1 MDKHQKYKKWVVDD
15 LLKNTLVEVYSSSIN
30 FTTPKGILQRR
41 DDVSFYDET
50 IQVYYGIPDDYSII
64 SEIENAYRE
73 ILVDMYYEYDMWP
86 VKFKDGESVYDYL
99 QRTKK
104 PLSESL
110 SDEEK
115 SHEKMLRKKEKYR
128 EFIISDMIRK
138 TSWVSK
144 MDQGTVYWDI
154 DFKFFR
160 SVNRYYKE
168 TRETTFE
175 YKEENL
181 IKSDWGDVQEAH
193 RDLLR
198 ISYGVKREE
207 VQSIFNEYWERM
219 CRIILMGSEPL
230 TQLTEQDDKK
240 QKYKEY
246 VAGELLKKVNFRDEY
261 IFLPWIMSSLAHH
274 YSSANTLFPF
284 NKEEV
289 RNLGPYKDVHFDDDD
304 MFHSY
309 VRDRYGVKESEAHS
323 IWLRLKKLLLDLA
336 PEIN

>member
-1 MDKHQKYKKWVVDD
+1 MNKHQKYKKWVVDD
-15 LLKNTLVEVYSSSIN
+15 LLKNTLVETYSTTIN

-115 SHEKMLRKKEKYR
+115 SHERVLRGKE
-128 EFIISDMIRK
+128 
-138 TSWVSK
+138 
-144 MDQGTVYWDI
+144 
-154 DFKFFR
+154 
-160 SVNRYYKE
+160 
-168 TRETTFE
+168 
-175 YKEENL
+175 
-181 IKSDWGDVQEAH
+181 
-193 RDLLR
+193 
-198 ISYGVKREE
+198 
-207 VQSIFNEYWERM
+207 
-219 CRIILMGSEPL
+219 
-230 TQLTEQDDKK
+230 
-240 QKYKEY
+240 KYKEY
-246 VAGELLKKVNFRDEY
+246 VAGKLLKKVNFQDGY
-261 IFLPWIMSSLAHH
+261 MYFPWILSSLAHH

-289 RNLGPYKDVHFDDDD
+289 RNLGPYKDVHFDDDE
-304 MFHSY
+304 MFNSY
-309 VRDRYGVKESEAHS
+309 VRDRYGVKENEAHS
-323 IWLRLKKLLLDLA
+323 IWLRLKKRLLDLA